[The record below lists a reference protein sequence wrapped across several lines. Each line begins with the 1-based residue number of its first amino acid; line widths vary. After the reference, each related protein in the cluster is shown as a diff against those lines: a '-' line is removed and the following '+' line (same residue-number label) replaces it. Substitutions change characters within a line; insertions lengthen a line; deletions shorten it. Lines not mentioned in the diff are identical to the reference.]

1 MTASTQNGVIVRNK
15 RNRMKADKLEHNSK
29 ADKIVRK
36 VKEFAKA
43 GKCDRCPPHHGE
55 NLRKRP
61 KSDKYKTSR
70 KGR

>member
-1 MTASTQNGVIVRNK
+1 
-15 RNRMKADKLEHNSK
+15 MKQDKFETNPK
-29 ADKIVRK
+29 VAKIIRK

-43 GKCDRCPPHHGE
+43 GKCDRCPPHDKE

-61 KSDKYKTSR
+61 KSDKYKTNR